1 MRDFRIVVV
10 AHGDLAGAFL
20 ATAELICGRLDDVV
34 AVDLQPSDSPETFS
48 ERLLAAAGDPAG
60 KLLILT
66 DLVGGT
72 PHNVALVATRRLPKA
87 ILISGVNLAVLIEAA
102 MSTDA
107 LDGESVER
115 LVASGREALVNASQL
130 LATRQP

>member
-1 MRDFRIVVV
+1 MRDFRILVV

-20 ATAELICGRLDDVV
+20 ATAELICGRLDDVE
-34 AVDLQPSDSPETFS
+34 AVGLLPTDSPESFN
-48 ERLLAAAGDPAG
+48 ERFMVAAGDPND

-66 DLVGGT
+66 DLAGGT

-87 ILISGVNLAVLIEAA
+87 VLISGVNLAVLIEAV

-115 LVASGREALVNASQL
+115 LVAKGREALVDAGQL
-130 LATRQP
+130 FATREP

>member
-1 MRDFRIVVV
+1 MRDFRILVA

-20 ATAELICGRLDDVV
+20 ATAELICGRFDDVQ
-34 AVDLQPSDSPETFS
+34 AVGLLPTDSPESFN
-48 ERLLAAAGDPAG
+48 ERFMVAAGDPND

-66 DLVGGT
+66 DLAGGT

-87 ILISGVNLAVLIEAA
+87 VLISGVNLAVLIEAVT
-102 MSTDA
+102 STDA

-115 LVASGREALVNASQL
+115 LVASGREALVNASQM
-130 LATRQP
+130 LAARQP